1 MNDSMTSSLHLL
13 GINDL
18 TISALRSGQLPYNQI
33 SSHSQELSLF
43 KTRLAELLAA
53 DENEQSGESSQNIIQ
68 NTLHHDSLSRIF
80 MDSVLASMIPAAS
93 QNQEVYEEAF
103 IEETVEESLST
114 ANSLSENTILSTAAD
129 TSNLSPMEV
138 VYAAGHANNE
148 LLGKINSSTTLEERL
163 GYVTQLRDKIITA
176 LREAGHTAHDIGR
189 PDKISINGT
198 LYDVVRA
205 SKGLGMEAKVQFLE
219 IPPAAASTDMA
230 DAIFTAGGKGIEL
243 LQKISNSSDL
253 AQRRQW
259 AVQFRDQLVEQL
271 NANGYTASAG
281 NSPDNIIV
289 NGVTYDIIRN
299 LNAAGSTVRFQAMK
313 VG

>member
-18 TISALRSGQLPYNQI
+18 TISALRSGLLPYNQI
-33 SSHSQELSLF
+33 SSQSRGLSLF
-43 KTRLAELLAA
+43 HARLAELLAA
-53 DENEQSGESSQNIIQ
+53 GENEQTSESSPDIIS

-80 MDSVLASMIPAAS
+80 MDSVS
-93 QNQEVYEEAF
+93 
-103 IEETVEESLST
+103 
-114 ANSLSENTILSTAAD
+114 

-138 VYAAGHANNE
+138 VYATGHANND
-148 LLGKINSSTTLEERL
+148 LLDKINSSVTLAERL

-176 LREAGHTAHDIGR
+176 LRDAGHTAYDIGK

-219 IPPAAASTDMA
+219 VPPVTASTQMA
-230 DAIFTAGGKGIEL
+230 EAIFAAGEKGMEL
-243 LQKISNSSDL
+243 LLKISGSSDRT
-253 AQRRQW
+253 QRRQW
-259 AVQFRDQLVEQL
+259 ATQFRDQVVQQL

-281 NSPDNIIV
+281 NSPDKIIV

-299 LNAAGSTVRFQAMK
+299 LNAVGSAVRFQAMK

>member
-18 TISALRSGQLPYNQI
+18 TISALRLGRLPYIQI
-33 SSHSQELSLF
+33 SSQPRGLSLF
-43 KTRLAELLAA
+43 QARLAELLAG
-53 DENEQSGESSQNIIQ
+53 DENEQTSESSRNIIQ

-80 MDSVLASMIPAAS
+80 MDSVLP
-93 QNQEVYEEAF
+93 
-103 IEETVEESLST
+103 
-114 ANSLSENTILSTAAD
+114 TAAN
-129 TSNLSPMEV
+129 TTNLSPMDV
-138 VYAAGHANNE
+138 VYVTGHANSD
-148 LLGKINSSTTLEERL
+148 LLGKINSSSTLEERL

-176 LREAGHTAHDIGR
+176 LRDAGHTAHDIGK

-205 SKGLGMEAKVQFLE
+205 SKGLGMEAKVHFLE
-219 IPPAAASTDMA
+219 VPPATASTDMA
-230 DAIFTAGGKGIEL
+230 EAIFAAGEKGIEL
-243 LQKISNSSDL
+243 LLKISGSSDP

-259 AVQFRDQLVEQL
+259 ATQFRDQVVQQL

-281 NSPDNIIV
+281 KSPDKIIV

-299 LNAAGSTVRFQAMK
+299 LNATGSAVRFQARK